1 MVITA
6 AFSRTAATQ
15 PAVAR
20 FRYFFRC
27 SSRLPWWLSVEY
39 TLPMS
44 TQSCAR
50 RRSGISSRAGQGS
63 GVHASFSPSRRTIVS
78 VV

>member
-1 MVITA
+1 MITA
-6 AFSRTAATQ
+6 AFSGTTATQ

-20 FRYFFRC
+20 FRYLFRC

-44 TQSCAR
+44 TQPRPR
-50 RRSGISSRAGQGS
+50 RKSGIFSGATGEANGWDQYAHLSRL
-63 GVHASFSPSRRTIVS
+63 
-78 VV
+78 